1 MPCPLKK
8 VAQVFSCATF
18 CFRRIV
24 YSPRKLDDI
33 TTGKR
38 KKMSAETELPTE
50 KETDMRRQN
59 EFFSV
64 LEQKGLLTDFQ
75 QKWMQQGVQQGVQQ
89 GIQQG
94 MRRRAEAI
102 ARNMKEMGMDVNT
115 IAKATGLFVDD
126 ILRL

>member
-1 MPCPLKK
+1 VPCPLKK

-75 QKWMQQGVQQGVQQ
+75 QKWA
-89 GIQQG
+89 QQG
-94 MRRRAEAI
+94 MRTRAEAI
-102 ARNMKEMGMDVNT
+102 ARNMLNKGMDVNT
-115 IAKATGLFVDD
+115 IAELTGLFVDD